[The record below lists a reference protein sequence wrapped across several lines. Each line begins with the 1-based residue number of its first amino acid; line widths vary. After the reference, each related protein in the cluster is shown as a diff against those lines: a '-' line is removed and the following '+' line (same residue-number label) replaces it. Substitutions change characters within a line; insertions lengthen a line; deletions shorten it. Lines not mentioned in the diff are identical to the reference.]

1 MKKGKTLNR
10 RDFIKLSSIAFAS
23 LPIVLSGFPIFSQQK
38 PKGYSFSNEN
48 ENVLVLIQLQGGND
62 GLNTI
67 FDLNQYQILKN
78 IYFAIMKIHNLVKTL
93 ILAIAISSLI
103 TFATILISPYLF

>member
-1 MKKGKTLNR
+1 MGP
-10 RDFIKLSSIAFAS
+10 D
-23 LPIVLSGFPIFSQQK
+23 P
-38 PKGYSFSNEN
+38 
-48 ENVLVLIQLQGGND
+48 NVS
-62 GLNTI
+62 

-78 IYFAIMKIHNLVKTL
+78 IYFTIMKIHNLVKTL